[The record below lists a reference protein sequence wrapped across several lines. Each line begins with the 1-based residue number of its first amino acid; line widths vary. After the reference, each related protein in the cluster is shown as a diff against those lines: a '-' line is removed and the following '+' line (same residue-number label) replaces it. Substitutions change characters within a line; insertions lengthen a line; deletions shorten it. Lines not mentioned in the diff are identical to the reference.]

1 MQNALQ
7 TFSDAN
13 GASLNWNKSAGLWIS
28 DVPRPEWYPGP
39 EFRWHHNGEPI
50 RYLGCLVG
58 IDLSPKAMLSP
69 LLLSI
74 KHKLVYWDVQ
84 HLSFASRVVITNSV
98 LLASMWFI
106 ASVWLFSR
114 SAIMKVQSLIRNFL
128 WGGKNG
134 SRAVAKV
141 AWDVLVM
148 PKSQGGLAL
157 IDPLMQSRALLT
169 KFVVRGLLSG
179 TKAWKGMLLNQLM
192 QLSPKTG
199 GKWFPC
205 RMYRHRGGI

>member
-1 MQNALQ
+1 M
-7 TFSDAN
+7 
-13 GASLNWNKSAGLWIS
+13 
-28 DVPRPEWYPGP
+28 
-39 EFRWHHNGEPI
+39 
-50 RYLGCLVG
+50 
-58 IDLSPKAMLSP
+58 
-69 LLLSI
+69 LLSI
-74 KHKLVYWDVQ
+74 KRKLVYWDAQ
-84 HLSFASRVVITNSV
+84 ELSFAGRVVITNSV

-134 SRAVAKV
+134 FRVVAKL

-157 IDPLMQSRALLT
+157 IDPLMQYRALLK
-169 KFVVRGLLSG
+169 KFVVRGLLPG
-179 TKAWKGMLLNQLM
+179 RDVWKGMLLNHLM

-199 GKWFPC
+199 GKWLPSLK
-205 RMYRHRGGI
+205 

>member
-1 MQNALQ
+1 
-7 TFSDAN
+7 
-13 GASLNWNKSAGLWIS
+13 
-28 DVPRPEWYPGP
+28 
-39 EFRWHHNGEPI
+39 
-50 RYLGCLVG
+50 
-58 IDLSPKAMLSP
+58 MLSP
-69 LLLSI
+69 LLLSM
-74 KHKLVYWDVQ
+74 KRKLVYWDAQ
-84 HLSFASRVVITNSV
+84 HLSFAGRVVITNSV

-179 TKAWKGMLLNQLM
+179 TEGWKGMLLN
-192 QLSPKTG
+192 
-199 GKWFPC
+199 
-205 RMYRHRGGI
+205 

>member
-1 MQNALQ
+1 
-7 TFSDAN
+7 
-13 GASLNWNKSAGLWIS
+13 
-28 DVPRPEWYPGP
+28 
-39 EFRWHHNGEPI
+39 
-50 RYLGCLVG
+50 
-58 IDLSPKAMLSP
+58 MLSP

-74 KHKLVYWDVQ
+74 KCKLVYWDSQ
-84 HLSFASRVVITNSV
+84 QLSLAGRVVIANSV

-106 ASVWLFSR
+106 TSTWLFSR

-141 AWDVLVM
+141 AWDVLIR

-157 IDPLMQSRALLT
+157 IDPLIQSRALLT
-169 KFVVRGLLSG
+169 KFVVRGLLLG
-179 TKAWKGMLLNQLM
+179 TEAWKGMLLNQLM

-199 GKWFPC
+199 GNWLPSLKWMFLTNVKT
-205 RMYRHRGGI
+205 